1 MSLRRLIQQNHN
13 AGFVGFSVSSA
24 YAPCGD
30 PVCGSQ
36 MDNRRIQTL
45 ANTVGTFPRGRKQ
58 LALARSSSL
67 GDSSGPQRHLVT
79 ILKEDKET
87 FGFEIQTIRFPHE
100 KDYSLE
106 VCTRV
111 CKIQEESPAHLSGL
125 QIGDILARINGVN
138 VDGFSHKQIVD
149 EIKSSRN
156 YLRLETVN
164 EAMFLRKMELE
175 TKLQILKQT
184 LQQKWVELRS
194 LHLQEQRLLHGEVND
209 NVVLN
214 APELEESNCFGSC
227 NMPGPVFP
235 IKPRFS
241 SESSSKSRLSSMTVD
256 SEDSFY
262 QAGAF
267 DDSAAESL
275 SRQSSMDD
283 DCFFPRDSDS
293 APGRSS
299 LRRNRSISL
308 ASSGSMSPL
317 WEGSGCPNNF
327 GTLPRKS
334 RRSSVRKH
342 LSKFIPGLHRAVEEE
357 ESRV

>member
-1 MSLRRLIQQNHN
+1 
-13 AGFVGFSVSSA
+13 F
-24 YAPCGD
+24 
-30 PVCGSQ
+30 
-36 MDNRRIQTL
+36 
-45 ANTVGTFPRGRKQ
+45 Q

-67 GDSSGPQRHLVT
+67 GDSSGPQRHVVA

-87 FGFEIQTIRFPHE
+87 FGFEIQTIRFPHQN
-100 KDYSLE
+100 DYSLE
-106 VCTRV
+106 VCTCV

-125 QIGDILARINGVN
+125 QTGDILANINGMST
-138 VDGFSHKQIVD
+138 DGFSHKQIVD
-149 EIKSSRN
+149 LIKSSGN

-164 EAMFLRKMELE
+164 GAMYLRKMELE
-175 TKLQILKQT
+175 TKLQLLKT
-184 LQQKWVELRS
+184 C
-194 LHLQEQRLLHGEVND
+194 LLTALPVLPVVSTNPTGRGTPSEGDSGEVND
-209 NVVLN
+209 NVLLDSL
-214 APELEESNCFGSC
+214 ELEEANLFGSS

-262 QAGAF
+262 QSSAF

-283 DCFFPRDSDS
+283 DCFFPRDNDS
-293 APGRSS
+293 AVGRSS

-317 WEGSGCPNNF
+317 WEGSSCPNNF

-342 LSKFIPGLHRAVEEE
+342 LLKFIPGLHRAVEEE